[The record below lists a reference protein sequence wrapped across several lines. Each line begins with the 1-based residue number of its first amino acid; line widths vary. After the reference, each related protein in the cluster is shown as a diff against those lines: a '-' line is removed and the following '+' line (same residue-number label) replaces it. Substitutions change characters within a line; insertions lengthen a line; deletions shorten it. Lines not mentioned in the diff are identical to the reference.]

1 MTVQQFFLAL
11 RYRWRTALA
20 VWAATL
26 LVIVLMASLLMPTR
40 YRATSELLIEEANS
54 DPIAGV
60 ALPGSSLPSR
70 IMTEADVIRSER
82 VLLRAL
88 QAMDTPYQREMRERW
103 QSRTGGEGDFNAWL
117 VEELQRTTEVRPTRD
132 SRVLLVS
139 HSARDPQFAATFVN
153 ALTKAYIETAVDL
166 RVEPARQYSAF
177 FDERARQLREQ
188 LQQAQQRASE
198 FYRVNGITTADEKAD
213 VEEARL
219 GQLSAQVV
227 AQQAKAEEA
236 KRRQMEAASNSDRM
250 EEVLKDPLV
259 VSLATALSVQEQQLN
274 GFTERL
280 GENHPQVI
288 ETRSIIA
295 GLRARLDTAKR
306 RAAAGFEG
314 GRNVSASQLAESTRA
329 LETQREKVLQR
340 KGIREQARL
349 LQNEVDGA
357 QRAFDAVVARLNK
370 TALERSDTQP
380 NVAILKLARVSWVP
394 TSASATGKISAG
406 AVVGLLLALVSIVIM
421 EMRDRR
427 LRSAEDVRS
436 VLKQPLLT
444 VLRPRRP
451 RGAPST
457 VRPLLIRHRPT
468 LTDEG
473 IHAAH

>member
-1 MTVQQFFLAL
+1 MTAQQFLITL
-11 RYRWRTALA
+11 RYRWRAALV

-26 LVIVLMASLLMPTR
+26 LVILLLASLLMPTR

-70 IMTEADVIRSER
+70 IMTEADVVRSER
-82 VLLRAL
+82 VMLRAL
-88 QAMDTPYQREMRERW
+88 KGMDTPYQQKMRERW
-103 QSRTGGEGDFNAWL
+103 QSRTGGQGDFNAWL

-139 HSARDPQFAATFVN
+139 HSARDAQFAATFVN

-177 FDERARQLREQ
+177 FEERARQLREK
-188 LQQAQQRASE
+188 LNEAQQKASE

-227 AQQAKAEEA
+227 ALQAKSEEA
-236 KRRQMEAASNSDRM
+236 KRRHQEAVSNVDRM
-250 EEVLKDPLV
+250 EEVLNNPLV
-259 VSLATALSVQEQQLN
+259 VSLSTVLSVQEQQLN
-274 GFTERL
+274 ALTERL
-280 GENHPQVI
+280 GDLHPQVL
-288 ETRSIIA
+288 ETRSTIA
-295 GLRARLDTAKR
+295 GLRARLETAKR

-314 GRNVSASQLAESTRA
+314 GSNVSARQLAESTRA
-329 LETQREKVLQR
+329 LEAQRQKVLQR

-349 LQNEVDGA
+349 LQNDVEAA
-357 QRAFDAVVARLNK
+357 QRTFDAVVGRLNK

-380 NVAILKLARVSWVP
+380 NVAILKVAAVP
-394 TSASATGKISAG
+394 SMPESASPAAKLATG
-406 AVVGLLLALVSIVIM
+406 AVAGLLLTLVAIVII
-421 EMRDRR
+421 EIRDRR
-427 LRSAEDVRS
+427 VRDAEDVQTT
-436 VLKQPLLT
+436 LMQPLLT
-444 VLRPRRP
+444 VLHRRKP
-451 RGAPST
+451 RGAPSPA
-457 VRPLLIRHRPT
+457 RQLLIRHT
-468 LTDEG
+468 LTNKG